1 MIMNLF
7 TYLGIDAD
15 KLDEYIDSCL
25 IDRNFHDEFPLAI
38 MCYGRKAVY
47 DNVWD
52 SVTTKCRGLI
62 YNTETFEIVA
72 RPFEKFFNYGQ
83 AILSDTVNLLPPGE
97 PEIYEKMDGFLCI
110 LYNYNGKDYIAS
122 KSSFN
127 SVHAKWATKWYQKH
141 RPNWRWRPGFT
152 PVFEGLTPNLRIVVD
167 YGKREGLTLLA
178 LIDNET
184 GEEVDYDDLCQYASL
199 NSLSIPEKYSFT
211 MEKALKEANTNKQN
225 FEGFVLVWCRQ
236 GQTPFRLKVKLLEYL
251 KIHRIV
257 TQTSPK
263 RILEALENSWTSV
276 LDQWTNETNPWFSH
290 FLSKWRRYLENEYK
304 QINDAA
310 ETMFICARAV
320 LNAPPYGNELPTRK
334 QWAELFTNEQNKPI
348 SGVLFAMLDGKNVRP
363 IIWKMLKSKVSGVKP
378 LVDSHV

>member
-1 MIMNLF
+1 MN
-7 TYLGIDAD
+7 AD
-15 KLDEYIDSCL
+15 KLDEYVDSRL

-47 DNVWD
+47 DNIWD

-62 YNTETFEIVA
+62 YNTETFEIVS
-72 RPFEKFFNYGQ
+72 RPFEKFFNYSGEDFQ
-83 AILSDTVNLLPPGE
+83 YPANVFGE

-110 LYNYNGKDYIAS
+110 LYTYNGQDYIAS
-122 KSSFN
+122 KGSFH
-127 SVHAKWATKWYQKH
+127 SIHAKWATKWYQKH

-152 PVFEGLTPNLRIVVD
+152 PVFEGLMPNLRIVVD

-184 GEEVDYDDLCQYASL
+184 GEEVDHDDLCQYASL

-225 FEGFVLVWCRQ
+225 FEGYVLVWRRPE
-236 GQTPFRLKVKLLEYL
+236 QTPFRLKVKYLEYL
-251 KIHRIV
+251 KM

-290 FLSKWRRYLENEYK
+290 FISKWRRYLENEYK
-304 QINDAA
+304 DIALRTD
-310 ETMFICARAV
+310 ETFTSCRKV
-320 LNAPPYGNELPTRK
+320 LQAPPFGNELPTRK
-334 QWAELFTNEQNKPI
+334 QWAELFTTPGNKDI
-348 SGVLFAMLDGKNVRP
+348 SGFLFGTLDGKDIRP
-363 IIWKMLKSKVSGVKP
+363 MIFKMLREKVKHTKP
-378 LVDSHV
+378 MIDAHV

>member
-1 MIMNLF
+1 MNLF
-7 TYLGIDAD
+7 KYLEIDAD
-15 KLDEYIDSCL
+15 KLDEYVDSRL

-47 DNVWD
+47 DNIWD

-62 YNTETFEIVA
+62 YNTETFEIVS
-72 RPFEKFFNYGQ
+72 RPFEKFFNWG
-83 AILSDTVNLLPPGE
+83 DTEHAPQPGDLYPDPCPE

-110 LYNYNGKDYIAS
+110 LYTYNGQDYIAS
-122 KSSFN
+122 KGSFH
-127 SVHAKWATKWYQKH
+127 SIHAKWATKWYQKH

-152 PVFEGLTPNLRIVVD
+152 PVFEGLMPNLRIVVD

-184 GEEVDYDDLCQYASL
+184 GEEVDHDDLCQYASL

-225 FEGFVLVWCRQ
+225 FEGYVLVWRRPE
-236 GQTPFRLKVKLLEYL
+236 QTPFRLKVKYLEYL
-251 KIHRIV
+251 KM

-290 FLSKWRRYLENEYK
+290 FISKWRRYLENEYK
-304 QINDAA
+304 DIALRTD
-310 ETMFICARAV
+310 ETFTSCRKV
-320 LNAPPYGNELPTRK
+320 LQAPPFGNELPTRK
-334 QWAELFTNEQNKPI
+334 QWAELFTTPGNKDI
-348 SGVLFAMLDGKNVRP
+348 SGFLFGTLDGKDIRP
-363 IIWKMLKSKVSGVKP
+363 MIFKMLREKVKHTKP
-378 LVDSHV
+378 MIDAHV